1 MRGWL
6 RRLSGCE
13 LSGNAEEDF
22 EEYRIRQ
29 VPHGTVHYEY
39 YKSNSTG
46 EPSCVMYTHQQVM
59 RNIWKNDILF
69 SIYNMGAARMRLA
82 GSGRESLPIS
92 RIT

>member
-1 MRGWL
+1 MKNTESARCHMERFIMNITNL
-6 RRLSGCE
+6 
-13 LSGNAEEDF
+13 
-22 EEYRIRQ
+22 I
-29 VPHGTVHYEY
+29 VP
-39 YKSNSTG
+39 G